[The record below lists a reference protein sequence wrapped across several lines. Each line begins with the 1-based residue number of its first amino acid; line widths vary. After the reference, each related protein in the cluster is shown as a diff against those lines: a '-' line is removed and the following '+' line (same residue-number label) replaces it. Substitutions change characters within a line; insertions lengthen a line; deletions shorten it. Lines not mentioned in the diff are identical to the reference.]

1 MSTRDPAEPTVAEP
15 AEQSDVP
22 VYMPGTPTL
31 GFTTALERLVSK
43 LSR

>member
-1 MSTRDPAEPTVAEP
+1 MSTRDPTEPTVAELT
-15 AEQSDVP
+15 EQSDVP

-31 GFTTALERLVSK
+31 GFAAALERLASK

>member
-1 MSTRDPAEPTVAEP
+1 MSTRDPTEPTVAELT
-15 AEQSDVP
+15 EESDVP

-31 GFTTALERLVSK
+31 GFTSALERLASK